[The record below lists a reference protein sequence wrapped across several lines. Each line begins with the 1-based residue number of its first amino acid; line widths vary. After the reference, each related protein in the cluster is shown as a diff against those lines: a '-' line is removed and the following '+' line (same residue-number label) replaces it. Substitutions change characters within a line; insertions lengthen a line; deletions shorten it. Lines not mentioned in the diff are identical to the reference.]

1 VEAGRWDT
9 PAIRRQITSVREVT
23 QAAPGTERAVLQ
35 RRTMQTLVLAQI
47 LGGAAVAC
55 SVAVGSLIARDLF
68 GSASLAGLATATL
81 TTGAALAALP
91 LATHVA
97 RHGRRPGLWKGYSV
111 AAAGALLA
119 VLAYA
124 AELWPPFVLGLLLL
138 GVGQAA
144 NLQTRFAAA
153 DLAPATGRARAIGTV
168 VWATTIG
175 SVLGPNLL
183 GPTSAA
189 AEAAGLPEFSGMLLV
204 AMAFAAAAAVT
215 VAVRLRPDPLVV
227 AGGTT
232 AHGAARPRISHG
244 WAVVRAHRLAGL
256 ALTATVTAHAVM
268 VGVMSMTPIHLD
280 DGGQSRA
287 FIGFVISVHIAGMY
301 AFSPVAGW
309 LSDRIGALPTV
320 AIGSGV
326 LVLATQSAG
335 HTSGSEQGMMLSALF
350 LLGLGW
356 SLCLVAGSALLTS
369 AVPEHERVGVQGL
382 NDLLMSSAGATAG
395 ITAGILTGALGYQ
408 HLSQV
413 AMAAAATTTVILAVA
428 AWNGRRPAPAP
439 AP

>member
-1 VEAGRWDT
+1 MGELDD
-9 PAIRRQITSVREVT
+9 
-23 QAAPGTERAVLQ
+23 RATLQ
-35 RRTMQTLVLAQI
+35 RRTIGTLVGTQVM
-47 LGGAAVAC
+47 GGAAVAC
-55 SVAVGSLIARDLF
+55 AVAVGALVARDLF
-68 GSASLAGLATATL
+68 GSASLAGLATATM
-81 TTGAALAALP
+81 TAGAALAALP

-97 RHGRRPGLWKGYSV
+97 RHGRRPGLWKGYSL
-111 AAAGALLA
+111 AAVGAALA
-119 VLAYA
+119 FAAYLG
-124 AELWPPFVLGLLLL
+124 EIWPPFVVGLLAL

-153 DLAPATGRARAIGTV
+153 DLAAPTSRAKAIGVV

-189 AEAAGLPEFSGMLLV
+189 AEAAGLPALSGMLVV
-204 AMAFAAAAAVT
+204 AAVMACGAAAL

-232 AHGAARPRISHG
+232 AHGASRPRIGHA
-244 WAVVRAHRLAGL
+244 WATIRARRLALL
-256 ALTATVTAHAVM
+256 AMTGTVTAHAVM
-268 VGVMSMTPIHLD
+268 VGVMSMTPLHLD

-287 FIGFVISVHIAGMY
+287 FIGLVISVHIAGMY

-309 LSDRIGALPTV
+309 LGDRLGALPTM
-320 AIGSGV
+320 AIGSAV
-326 LVLATQSAG
+326 LVLATQSGG
-335 HTSGSEQGMMLSALF
+335 HTGGSEQGMMLVALF

-369 AVPEHERVGVQGL
+369 SVPEHERVGVQGV
-382 NDLLMSSAGATAG
+382 NDLFMSSAGALAG

-413 AMAAAATTTVILAVA
+413 GMAAAAVVTVILGTA
-428 AWNGRRPAPAP
+428 AWSGRRPAPTP
-439 AP
+439 AT